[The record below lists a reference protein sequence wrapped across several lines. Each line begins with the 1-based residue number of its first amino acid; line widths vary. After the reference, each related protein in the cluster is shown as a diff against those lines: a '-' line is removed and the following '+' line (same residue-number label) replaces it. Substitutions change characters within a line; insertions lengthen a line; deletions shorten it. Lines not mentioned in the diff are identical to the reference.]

1 MNRRNPKEYFVIQ
14 ALNHSNWY
22 PTHNVAGHPMDIGL
36 AIWHVVEDDKAP
48 MSPWFRLVQADGI
61 DLMND
66 TSTKSPTIHQ
76 STTGHSFQKSS
87 GRKKGWFT
95 SPE

>member
-1 MNRRNPKEYFVIQ
+1 MPI
-14 ALNHSNWY
+14 
-22 PTHNVAGHPMDIGL
+22 AGILH
-36 AIWHVVEDDKAP
+36 A
-48 MSPWFRLVQADGI
+48 LVQKIEHRKNPASRFHFEEGLSYEEKFNLVSEWWNDFRFH
-61 DLMND
+61 LAMND

>member
-1 MNRRNPKEYFVIQ
+1 M
-14 ALNHSNWY
+14 SC
-22 PTHNVAGHPMDIGL
+22 L
-36 AIWHVVEDDKAP
+36 A
-48 MSPWFRLVQADGI
+48 
-61 DLMND
+61 MND